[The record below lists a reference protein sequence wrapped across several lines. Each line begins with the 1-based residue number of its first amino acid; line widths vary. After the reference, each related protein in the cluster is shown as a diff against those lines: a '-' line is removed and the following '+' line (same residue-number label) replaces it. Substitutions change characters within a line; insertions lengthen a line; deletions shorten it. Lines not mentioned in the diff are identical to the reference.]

1 MTLAEFGS
9 FFKKDVA
16 ANLELVQAAKIPR
29 Q

>member
-1 MTLAEFGS
+1 MTLAEFVS

-16 ANLELVQAAKIPR
+16 ANLELVKAAKIPR